1 MKRQKGAKTSSQR
14 WKLPQIGQSEERR
27 VDTGMEKKETL
38 SRTGA
43 LRPKRLLCKG
53 RVWVVRPG
61 NRSA

>member
-38 SRTGA
+38 SQTGA

-53 RVWVVRPG
+53 RV
-61 NRSA
+61 